1 MAVFDSGTENFLKSS
16 AVMESLDNKEENDIR
31 KKKVGNY
38 LLGKTLGEGSF
49 AKVREGLHIIS
60 REKVRSMT
68 FIFHSPQCVSLL
80 HVTFSF
86 VHR

>member
-1 MAVFDSGTENFLKSS
+1 MAVFDSGSEKFLGKSS
-16 AVMESLDNKEENDIR
+16 AIVESPNSKEESDIR

-60 REKVRSMT
+60 REKVSTHKNSHCTRS
-68 FIFHSPQCVSLL
+68 
-80 HVTFSF
+80 
-86 VHR
+86 HRTGIKWQ